1 MTFSRHMVLKL
12 SCMRAEDVQAPLHGA
27 PQGRQA
33 RPRQTSAID
42 RPEGSRSR
50 PRVEEGDDGASDD
63 DSDDPTYGQ
72 EELGGSQLFDAL
84 DPTQTQ
90 VRVSRF

>member
-1 MTFSRHMVLKL
+1 
-12 SCMRAEDVQAPLHGA
+12 MRAEDVQVPLHEA

-33 RPRQTSAID
+33 RSRKTPTID

-50 PRVEEGDDGASDD
+50 PRAEEGDDGASDD
-63 DSDDPTYGQ
+63 DSDDPSYGQ
-72 EELGGSQLFDAL
+72 EELGGSQLFDAP
-84 DPTQTQ
+84 DPTETH